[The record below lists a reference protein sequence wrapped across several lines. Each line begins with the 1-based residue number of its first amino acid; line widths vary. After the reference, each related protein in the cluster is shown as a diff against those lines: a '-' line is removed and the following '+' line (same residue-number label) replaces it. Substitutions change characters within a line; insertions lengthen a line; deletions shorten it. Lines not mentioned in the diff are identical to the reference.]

1 MVLMDRIKEKFS
13 TMSKGQKLIAE
24 YLLKNYEKAAFL
36 TASKLGSIVGVS
48 ESTVVRF
55 ATLIGY
61 DGYPDLQHELQIM
74 VEDKLSTVTRLNSA
88 SLQDAESILVQVLRS
103 DIKDIEETLEEISQ
117 EAFMSAVDHII
128 KANNIYIL
136 GNRSATALSMFLGF
150 YLNLILDNVKIVTN
164 TMGDMFENLIDVDK
178 KDVVIAISFPRYTRR
193 TVELLEMASSQGAQT
208 IVITDSIISP
218 LAQIADIT
226 LVAKSQLSSF
236 IDTMVA
242 PLSVINALIT
252 AVGMIKAD
260 TVKETFKSLEL
271 VWDRYQVY
279 YK

>member
-1 MVLMDRIKEKFS
+1 MDRIKEKFP

-61 DGYPDLQHELQIM
+61 DGYPELQHELQVM

-88 SLQDAESILVQVLRS
+88 SLQDAENILAQVLKS
-103 DIKDIEETLEEISQ
+103 DIKDIEETLEDISQ
-117 EAFMSAVDHII
+117 EAFTAAVDQII
-128 KANNIYIL
+128 KANNIYVL
-136 GNRSATALSMFLGF
+136 GNRSASALSMFLGF
-150 YLNLILDNVKIVTN
+150 YLNLVLDNVKIVTN
-164 TMGDMFENLIDVDK
+164 TMGDMFENLMDVDQR
-178 KDVVIAISFPRYTRR
+178 DVVIAISFPRYTRR
-193 TVELLEMASSQGAQT
+193 TVELLEMASSQGAQI

-218 LAQIADIT
+218 LAQIADVT

-236 IDTMVA
+236 VDTMVA

-260 TVKETFKSLEL
+260 TVKDTFKRLEL
-271 VWDRYQVY
+271 VWDKYQVY